1 MKKEDIITLPHTDLR
16 ERSQKVGLITK
27 EIQEIVRG
35 MQDATLDWEASR
47 EHEVGVALA
56 AVQVDKLYRIIVIR
70 NDFNNKE
77 DHTFSVFINPQ
88 ITKYEG
94 KLEEDFEGC
103 LSIRDVYGKVPRY
116 TKVRVK
122 ATNLEGQEVRVTAEG
137 FLARIFQH
145 EIDHTNGIVFIDHI
159 RDEPKAFY
167 RLTESGHLK
176 SLEYET
182 EIKNNADLWPA
193 DEDTDGAEAGTA
205 GTPNGKQA

>member
-1 MKKEDIITLPHTDLR
+1 MKKEDIITLPQSSLR
-16 ERSQKVGLITK
+16 SRSQMVGLITA
-27 EIQEIVRG
+27 EIKRVVADMEA
-35 MQDATLDWEASR
+35 ATLDWEASR

-56 AVQVDKLYRIIVIR
+56 AVQVDLLYRIVVIR

-77 DHTFSVFINPQ
+77 DHTFAVFINPQ

-94 KLEEDFEGC
+94 DIEEDFEGC

-122 ATNLEGQEVRVTAEG
+122 ALNLEGKEIRVTAEG

-159 RDEPKAFY
+159 RDEPEAFFQ
-167 RLTESGHLK
+167 LTSSGHLK
-176 SLEYET
+176 KLDYET
-182 EIKNNADLWPA
+182 DIKHNEALWT
-193 DEDTDGAEAGTA
+193 EE
-205 GTPNGKQA
+205 QRV